1 MTPVPDG
8 SARTTGGARPAGGA
22 RPTAGAPRA
31 DDAPR
36 ADHAPRAD
44 EALTIVRLA
53 NFVTPVSGG
62 LRTALR
68 HLGAGYR
75 AAGHRPVL
83 IVPGERRSEEETE
96 QGVVVTLPGPVL
108 PAAGGYRLLTDRR
121 AVAAELTRFSPDRLE
136 VSDRTTLRW
145 TGAWARRHGVR
156 SVMVS
161 HESAAGVLRTW
172 GLPGPLAGTAADRLN
187 AATARAYDAVL
198 CTTDWAAA
206 EFRRIGTPNL
216 VRAPLGVDLEAMR
229 PLPPAARAAE
239 RARYAA
245 PDETLLVLCSRLSA
259 EKRPERAIEALAEL
273 RARRHPAV
281 LVVAGTGPLRERL
294 AARAARLRLPVRFLG
309 HLGGRAELARL
320 LGCADVVLAPG
331 PVETFGL
338 AAMEALACGTPVAV
352 SRSSALPGLIGLA
365 GATAVDT
372 GSGFASAVRQLLGRP
387 EDLRRA
393 AARARA
399 ERYGWPAAVAAF
411 LAAHGAHHDEAVDGG
426 RDEHA
431 GSRA

>member
-1 MTPVPDG
+1 MTRVPDG
-8 SARTTGGARPAGGA
+8 GAAPTGPALTTISVPTTGNVPGTGP
-22 RPTAGAPRA
+22 APR
-31 DDAPR
+31 PG
-36 ADHAPRAD
+36 

-108 PAAGGYRLLTDRR
+108 PASGGYRLLTDRQ

-161 HESAAGVLRTW
+161 HESAAGVLRAW
-172 GLPGPLAGTAADRLN
+172 GLPGPLAGAAADRLN

-206 EFRRIGTPNL
+206 EFRRIGVPNL
-216 VRAPLGVDLEAMR
+216 VRAPLGVDLDAMR

-259 EKRPERAIEALAEL
+259 EKRPERAIEALADL
-273 RARRHPAV
+273 RARRQPAV

-309 HLGGRAELARL
+309 HLGGREELAGL

-338 AAMEALACGTPVAV
+338 AAMEALACGTPVVA
-352 SRSSALPGLIGLA
+352 SRSSALPGLVGLA
-365 GATAVDT
+365 GVAAVDT

-393 AARARA
+393 AARAQA
-399 ERYGWPAAVAAF
+399 ERYGWPAAVAGF
-411 LAAHGAHHDEAVDGG
+411 LAAHGVRHDEAVDGG

>member
-1 MTPVPDG
+1 MTPLSPTG
-8 SARTTGGARPAGGA
+8 PSRTGP
-22 RPTAGAPRA
+22 
-31 DDAPR
+31 
-36 ADHAPRAD
+36 
-44 EALTIVRLA
+44 LTIVRLA

-83 IVPGERRSEEETE
+83 IVPGERRSEQETE
-96 QGVVVTLPGPVL
+96 QGLVITLPGPQL
-108 PAAGGYRLLTDRR
+108 PAAGGYRLLADRR
-121 AVAAELTRFSPDRLE
+121 AVAAELTRLNPDRLE

-145 TGAWARRHGVR
+145 TGGWARRHGVR

-161 HESAAGVLRTW
+161 HESATGVLRTW
-172 GLPGPLAGTAADRLN
+172 GVPGPLAAAAADRLN
-187 AATARAYDAVL
+187 AATARAYDSVL

-206 EFRRIGTPNL
+206 EFRRIGVPNL
-216 VRAPLGVDLEAMR
+216 VRAPLGVDLAAMR
-229 PLPPAARAAE
+229 PLPAAARAAR

-245 PDETLLVLCSRLSA
+245 PEDVLLVLCSRLSV
-259 EKRPERAIEALAEL
+259 EKRPERAIEALTRL
-273 RARRHPAV
+273 RARGLSAV

-309 HLGGRAELARL
+309 HLDGRAELAAL

-338 AAMEALACGTPVAV
+338 AAMEALACGTPVVV

-365 GATAVDT
+365 GVAAADT
-372 GSGFASAVRQLLGRP
+372 GAGFAGAVRQLLARP
-387 EDLRRA
+387 EEARRT
-393 AARARA
+393 AARAQA

-411 LAAHGAHHDEAVDGG
+411 LAAHGVRSPGG
-426 RDEHA
+426 AAETPERDRDE
-431 GSRA
+431 RAERRA

>member
-1 MTPVPDG
+1 MNPEP
-8 SARTTGGARPAGGA
+8 S
-22 RPTAGAPRA
+22 GAP
-31 DDAPR
+31 
-36 ADHAPRAD
+36 
-44 EALTIVRLA
+44 LTIVRLA

-68 HLGAGYR
+68 HLGAGYL

-83 IVPGERRSEEETE
+83 IVPGERRGEEETD
-96 QGVVVTLPGPVL
+96 QGLVVTLPGPVL
-108 PAAGGYRLLTDRR
+108 PASGGYRLLVDRA
-121 AVAAELTRFSPDRLE
+121 AVAAELTRLSPDRLE

-172 GLPGPLAGTAADRLN
+172 GLPRPLAALAADRLN
-187 AATARAYDAVL
+187 AATAREYDAVL

-206 EFRRIGTPNL
+206 EFRRLGTPNL
-216 VRAPLGVDLEAMR
+216 VRAPLGVDLDAMR
-229 PLPPAARAAE
+229 PPAPDVRAEE

-245 PDETLLVLCSRLSA
+245 PEETLLVLCSRLSA
-259 EKRPERAIEALAEL
+259 EKRPERALEALAAL
-273 RARRHPAV
+273 RARNRRAV
-281 LVVAGTGPLRERL
+281 LVVAGTGPLRARL
-294 AARAARLRLPVRFLG
+294 EQRAARLRLPVRFLG
-309 HLGGRAELARL
+309 HLSERAALARL

-338 AAMEALACGTPVAV
+338 AAMEALACGTPVVV

-365 GATAVDT
+365 GLAAPDTGGGFATAV
-372 GSGFASAVRQLLGRP
+372 RELLARP
-387 EDLRRA
+387 ESARRA
-393 AARARA
+393 GARAQA

-411 LAAHGAHHDEAVDGG
+411 LAAHRVPVEDNCEVPDGSWDEPARQRV
-426 RDEHA
+426 
-431 GSRA
+431 

>member
-1 MTPVPDG
+1 MTPL
-8 SARTTGGARPAGGA
+8 
-22 RPTAGAPRA
+22 PRRG
-31 DDAPR
+31 P
-36 ADHAPRAD
+36 
-44 EALTIVRLA
+44 LTIVRLA

-96 QGVVVTLPGPVL
+96 QGLVVTLPGPVL
-108 PAAGGYRLLTDRR
+108 PGSGGYRLLADRR
-121 AVAAELTRFSPDRLE
+121 AVAAELTRLSPDRLE

-145 TGAWARRHGVR
+145 TGGWARRHGVR

-161 HESAAGVLRTW
+161 HESTTGLLRTW
-172 GLPGPLAGTAADRLN
+172 GAPGPLAVAAADRLN
-187 AATARAYDAVL
+187 TATARAYDSVL

-206 EFRRIGTPNL
+206 EFRRIGAPNL
-216 VRAPLGVDLEAMR
+216 VRAPLGVDLAAMR
-229 PLPPAARAAE
+229 PLPAAGRAAA

-245 PDETLLVLCSRLSA
+245 PEDVLLVLCSRLSA
-259 EKRPERAIEALAEL
+259 EKRPERAVEALARL
-273 RARRHPAV
+273 RARGLPAV
-281 LVVAGTGPLRERL
+281 LVVAGTGPLRQRL

-309 HLGGRAELARL
+309 HLNGRAELAAL
-320 LGCADVVLAPG
+320 LGSADVVLAPG

-338 AAMEALACGTPVAV
+338 AALEALACGTPVAV

-365 GATAVDT
+365 GVAAVDT
-372 GSGFASAVRQLLGRP
+372 GAGFAAAVTELLRRP
-387 EDLRRA
+387 EAVRRA
-393 AARARA
+393 AARAQA

-411 LAAHGAHHDEAVDGG
+411 LAAHGARSTDATEEVRNSDALEGG
-426 RDEHA
+426 WDEHA
-431 GSRA
+431 GRRA